1 MTKKQIEDLETIEY
15 FVPDWGD
22 FKDIKITDENRK
34 SFLLFSERGI
44 KSEKTKGY
52 EKLLEGKRW
61 RGIHMGMYEEGILD
75 ATMPYYVLLGGYEGE
90 ESTPRS
96 VVNFMKKEMFKGHD
110 ADVIENAYQLVL
122 SNKQ

>member
-75 ATMPYYVLLGGYEGE
+75 AT
-90 ESTPRS
+90 
-96 VVNFMKKEMFKGHD
+96 
-110 ADVIENAYQLVL
+110 
-122 SNKQ
+122 